1 MTKNDILI
9 LLAQDCP
16 DVTLTWDWGNF
27 ELQVNMDN
35 GNYTYFLASIPDFK
49 IIEEGKVTDTKA
61 IQRII
66 ENEFNQR

>member
-1 MTKNDILI
+1 MKKNDILI

-35 GNYTYFLASIPDFK
+35 GNYTYFLASIPDFQ
-49 IIEEGKVTDTKA
+49 IIEEGKVTDIKA

-66 ENEFNQR
+66 DGINQR